1 VLQEFRLPRCSQN
14 LQKEVEIVNT
24 VIQHKPIQAAEISLT
39 ESEINAAVD
48 VLRSGSLRQGKQ
60 CDAFE
65 VEFATYVGAHHA
77 VTSAN
82 GSAALHLA
90 YMTFLSPGD
99 EVLVPAFTFIATGS
113 MVTAVGGRP
122 VLCDVDPDTFL
133 IDLEDAER
141 RITPRTKAIS
151 PVHLFGNP
159 CAIDAVQAFAKRHAL
174 KIVWDAAQAH
184 GAHFHGQDVGSFG
197 DFVAYSFYPSK
208 NMFVGEGGITCTD
221 NQDFEHR
228 MRYMRSHGQTGK
240 YLHTML
246 GLNYRMTDVEAAIGR
261 KQLHRLDTM
270 LAVRRRNAARLT
282 EGLVRIPGIQPQ
294 RVTPGGEH
302 AWHQYSILVEDS
314 VFGMNRDTLA
324 AKLKD
329 QSIATGVHYPR
340 GLHQQPIFQELY
352 GYEPLPV
359 TERLARQ
366 ILAIPVHHGLEDGDV
381 TRIIEAVSSA
391 RR

>member
-1 VLQEFRLPRCSQN
+1 M
-14 LQKEVEIVNT
+14 NT
-24 VIQHKPIQAAEISLT
+24 LIQHKSIQAAEISLT
-39 ESEINAAVD
+39 EEEIQAAVD
-48 VLRSGSLRQGKQ
+48 VLRSGALRQGAQ

-65 VEFATYVGAHHA
+65 AEFAAYVGAQYA

-90 YMTFLSPGD
+90 YMAFLSPGD

-113 MVTAVGGRP
+113 MVTAAGGRP

-141 RITPRTKAIS
+141 RVTPRTRAIS

-159 CAIDAVQAFAKRHAL
+159 CALDAVEAFAARHNL

-184 GAHFHGQDVGSFG
+184 GAQYRGRDVGSCG

-208 NMFVGEGGITCTD
+208 NMFVGEGGITCTSD
-221 NQDFEHR
+221 TVFAHR
-228 MRYMRSHGQTGK
+228 MRSMRSHGQTGK
-240 YLHTML
+240 YLHTLL

-261 KQLHRLDTM
+261 KQLQRLDSM
-270 LAVRRRNAARLT
+270 LAARRRHADLLR
-282 EGLVRIPGIQPQ
+282 EGLSGIAGIRPQ

-314 VFGMNRDTLA
+314 VFGMDRDTLA
-324 AKLKD
+324 AKLRD
-329 QSIATGVHYPR
+329 QGIATGVHYPR
-340 GLHQQPIFQELY
+340 GLHQQPIFQKLY
-352 GYEPLPV
+352 GYEPLPA

-366 ILAIPVHHGLEDGDV
+366 ILALPVHHGLDAGDV
-381 TRIIEAVSSA
+381 ARIVEAVLSA